1 MTAYQSYRLR
11 VGVTMGKA
19 LDEFIESL
27 QGELR
32 VGGGATLDEL
42 FNLALAIQ
50 EDLATPPSPISRKG
64 NI

>member
-1 MTAYQSYRLR
+1 
-11 VGVTMGKA
+11 MGKA

-42 FNLALAIQ
+42 FNLALAIK
-50 EDLATPPSPISRKG
+50 EDMDGIKG
-64 NI
+64 VSDE

>member
-1 MTAYQSYRLR
+1 
-11 VGVTMGKA
+11 MGKA

-42 FNLALAIQ
+42 FNLALAIK
-50 EDLATPPSPISRKG
+50 EDLEASAEEV
-64 NI
+64 